1 MQASHTL
8 LNYLIKFKFFFH
20 FLDKNEDLAQPF
32 YQENEKKI
40 ENIMT
45 DEEILKSANQ
55 NAQVLD
61 VSDINLYDELR
72 DDNQDGYDPSNP

>member
-1 MQASHTL
+1 
-8 LNYLIKFKFFFH
+8 
-20 FLDKNEDLAQPF
+20 
-32 YQENEKKI
+32 
-40 ENIMT
+40 MT